1 MTIQTTFADILE
13 AAEQLPIE
21 DQENLIHILK
31 NRLRDQKRAQL
42 IQDVYEAQQELLQGK
57 CKPVTPEQI
66 MEEILS

>member
-1 MTIQTTFADILE
+1 MAKTTFAEILE
-13 AAEQLPIE
+13 AAEQLPLE

-31 NRLRDQKRAQL
+31 NRLREQKRAEL
-42 IQDVYEAQQELLQGK
+42 VKDVNEAQKEFAQGQ